1 MRIIAVANQK
11 GGVGKT
17 TAAVT
22 LGHGLARRGL
32 RTLLVDLDP
41 QGHIATSLGLDKS
54 PGLFRLLVSE
64 ESVKTVATAARTN
77 LDIIAGDKQT
87 EKAKRHIVAMDFR
100 EQVLTDA
107 LRRGHEY
114 EVVVLDCASSL
125 DVLHVAALV
134 ASDYLLIPTRLD
146 HLAVDG
152 VNQVLRSAAQVKE
165 AGYDVS
171 VCGLLPTFFD
181 RVIRETSEQ
190 LRQLVDVFDGLVRP
204 PVPQDTRL
212 REAPAFGQT
221 AWEYAPTTAEIAG
234 YRVDGQRVGG
244 YSAALEKLVGMV
256 F

>member
-17 TAAVT
+17 TVAVT
-22 LGHGLARRGL
+22 LGHGLARRGI
-32 RTLLVDLDP
+32 RMLLVGLDP

-54 PGLFRLLVSE
+54 PGLFRLLVFE
-64 ESVKTVATAARTN
+64 ESIRSVAVPARPN
-77 LDIIAGDKQT
+77 LDIIARDKQT
-87 EKAKRHIVAMDFR
+87 EKAKRYIVSMDFR
-100 EQVLTDA
+100 ERVLADA

-114 EVVVLDCASSL
+114 EVVILDCAPSL

-152 VNQVLRSAAQVKE
+152 VNEVLCSAAQVEE
-165 AGYDVS
+165 AGYDVC
-171 VCGLLPTFFD
+171 VCGLLPMFFD
-181 RVIRETSEQ
+181 RVTRETSEQ
-190 LRQLVDVFDGLVRP
+190 LRQLVDVFDGLVWP
-204 PVPQDTRL
+204 LVPQDTRL

-221 AWEYAPTTAEIAG
+221 GWEYASTTAGIAG
-234 YRVDGQRVGG
+234 YRADGQGVGG
-244 YSAALEKLVGMV
+244 YYAALEKLMGMM